1 MSKSEPK
8 PGEKSVALPFEGAI
22 TRFFEEDAPESVR
35 IAIGAA
41 KKDTVLD
48 PAYPYDT
55 RMGKRDYEDQLEALQ
70 VELVKFHAWVRD
82 SGQRIAVV
90 FEGRDAAGK
99 GGSIKR
105 VRENLNPRVAGVVAL
120 QKPTER
126 EAAQWYFQR
135 YVHHLPAGG
144 EIRLFD
150 RSWYN
155 RGVVEHV
162 FGFCTPEERA
172 AFFRQLPDF
181 EQMMVDDG
189 IRLTKIWLNV
199 GRAEQLRRFLDRER
213 DPLKQW
219 KLSRI
224 DVEGLSR
231 WDAYSDAIGETLSF
245 GHTAHA
251 PWTVIRSD
259 DKRRARLAVIRTI
272 LAPVDYDGKNED
284 VVGRPDPSICGGP
297 EMWSDHSAPGV

>member
-1 MSKSEPK
+1 MSKSAS
-8 PGEKSVALPFEGAI
+8 KSASVPLPFDGAI
-22 TRFFEEDAPESVR
+22 TRFFTEEAPESVR
-35 IAIGAA
+35 KAIGAA
-41 KKDTVLD
+41 KKDTILD

-55 RMGKRDYEDQLEALQ
+55 RMDKHDYEDQLAALQ

-82 SGQRIAVV
+82 TGQRIAVV

-105 VRENLNPRVAGVVAL
+105 VHENLNPRIAGVVAL

-181 EQMMVDDG
+181 EQMVVDDG

-199 GRAEQLRRFLDRER
+199 GRAEQLRRFLDRES

-219 KLSRI
+219 KLSKI
-224 DVEGLSR
+224 DVEGLPR

-259 DKRRARLAVIRTI
+259 DKRRARLSVIRAI
-272 LAPVDYDGKNED
+272 LAPVAYDGKDED
-284 VVGRPDPSICGGP
+284 VVGHPDPSICGGP

>member
-1 MSKSEPK
+1 
-8 PGEKSVALPFEGAI
+8 
-22 TRFFEEDAPESVR
+22 
-35 IAIGAA
+35 
-41 KKDTVLD
+41 
-48 PAYPYDT
+48 
-55 RMGKRDYEDQLEALQ
+55 
-70 VELVKFHAWVRD
+70 
-82 SGQRIAVV
+82 
-90 FEGRDAAGK
+90 
-99 GGSIKR
+99 
-105 VRENLNPRVAGVVAL
+105 VAL

-181 EQMMVDDG
+181 EQMVVDDG

-199 GRAEQLRRFLDRER
+199 GRAEQLRRFLDRES

-219 KLSRI
+219 KLSKI
-224 DVEGLSR
+224 DVEGLPR

-259 DKRRARLAVIRTI
+259 DKRRARLSVIRAI
-272 LAPVDYDGKNED
+272 LAPVAYDGKDED
-284 VVGRPDPSICGGP
+284 VVGHPDPSICGGP

>member
-1 MSKSEPK
+1 MSKSAS
-8 PGEKSVALPFEGAI
+8 KSASVPLPFGGAI
-22 TRFFEEDAPESVR
+22 TRFFEEEAPENVR
-35 IAIGAA
+35 KAIGEA
-41 KKDTVLD
+41 KKDTILD
-48 PAYPYDT
+48 PGYPYDT
-55 RMGKRDYEDQLEALQ
+55 RMGKHDYEDQLAALQ

-82 SGQRIAVV
+82 TGQRIAVV

-181 EQMMVDDG
+181 EQMVVDDG

-199 GRAEQLRRFLDRER
+199 GRAEQLRRFLDREG

-219 KLSRI
+219 KLSKI
-224 DVEGLSR
+224 DVDGLAR

-259 DKRRARLAVIRTI
+259 DKRRARLAVIRAI
-272 LAPVDYDGKNED
+272 LAPVAYDGKDED
-284 VVGRPDPSICGGP
+284 VVGHPDPSICGGP

>member
-1 MSKSEPK
+1 MSKSAS
-8 PGEKSVALPFEGAI
+8 KSASVPLPFDGAI
-22 TRFFEEDAPESVR
+22 TRFFAEEAPESVR
-35 IAIGAA
+35 KAIGAA
-41 KKDTVLD
+41 KKDTILD

-55 RMGKRDYEDQLEALQ
+55 RMDKHDYEDQLAALQ

-120 QKPTER
+120 QKPTDR

-181 EQMMVDDG
+181 EQMVVDDG

-199 GRAEQLRRFLDRER
+199 GRAEQLAAFPRPRER
-213 DPLKQW
+213 SPETVETQP
-219 KLSRI
+219 I
-224 DVEGLSR
+224 DVEGLPAGTPIPTPSAR
-231 WDAYSDAIGETLSF
+231 RSVLR
-245 GHTAHA
+245 AHRA
-251 PWTVIRSD
+251 RALDGDPSD
-259 DKRRARLAVIRTI
+259 DKRRARLAVIRAI
-272 LAPVDYDGKNED
+272 LCAVD
-284 VVGRPDPSICGGP
+284 V
-297 EMWSDHSAPGV
+297 